1 MSSEQNRTPD
11 EKISAYN
18 KKQILARLKQTNC
31 NPNKT
36 HVVDARYLHKNVK
49 GTVDFMLKTAAIS
62 NHVSTNCVDFIDT
75 RAKMNQEKITEVMA
89 INKRFSNVSKCVA
102 DLSES
107 GAAHLT
113 DNTLP
118 ATLAAIAEFESHP
131 ETTELNGI
139 DLKRLYK
146 YLANLMAG
154 YPTED
159 LEEGPTKQFL
169 YKCYGVCWIY

>member
-1 MSSEQNRTPD
+1 ME
-11 EKISAYN
+11 
-18 KKQILARLKQTNC
+18 
-31 NPNKT
+31 
-36 HVVDARYLHKNVK
+36 
-49 GTVDFMLKTAAIS
+49 
-62 NHVSTNCVDFIDT
+62 
-75 RAKMNQEKITEVMA
+75 
-89 INKRFSNVSKCVA
+89 INKRFSNLSKCLA
-102 DLSES
+102 DLSAS

-131 ETTELNGI
+131 ETDEVNGI

-154 YPTED
+154 HPTEE

-169 YKCYGVCWIY
+169 YKCYGVWWIYLTLLISFRNSIFGNFFLSEFNGAHHAYSD